1 MTGSF
6 FQLFSFTVCQDPPA
20 EPPVTR
26 KNQLEMKGDPV
37 TGRGRGR
44 GRGRG
49 KPTGR
54 GNKPNAEKKK
64 PSKASQKVAEKTWEQ
79 DWSWDPYMD
88 EMEDEWGWNPSG
100 GSESAWPT
108 GDVKGEEAQPEPAT
122 KRRRKSKE
130 PTPSGASNKADTKA
144 EKTEVAKGK
153 NNDKTKKHVAKT
165 PAEKKV
171 TEKNADL
178 EETKKRPRSRS
189 AKDSSR
195 KGKKL
200 ERLPPAPTTQ
210 KDQKLEIVKFLRL
223 TKDLTEDN
231 AKEQLKDLVP
241 DYKGLGYDGTLNI
254 YWLRKGVK
262 GTGVGVKSVSEGK
275 DYAHFGFLSCSDNWI
290 IAMATSIKAAE
301 ILAPYMQ
308 TRFLR

>member
-49 KPTGR
+49 KPTVR

-100 GSESAWPT
+100 DSESAWPT

-144 EKTEVAKGK
+144 EKNRGGKGK
-153 NNDKTKKHVAKT
+153 
-165 PAEKKV
+165 
-171 TEKNADL
+171 
-178 EETKKRPRSRS
+178 
-189 AKDSSR
+189 
-195 KGKKL
+195 
-200 ERLPPAPTTQ
+200 
-210 KDQKLEIVKFLRL
+210 
-223 TKDLTEDN
+223 
-231 AKEQLKDLVP
+231 EQ
-241 DYKGLGYDGTLNI
+241 
-254 YWLRKGVK
+254 
-262 GTGVGVKSVSEGK
+262 
-275 DYAHFGFLSCSDNWI
+275 
-290 IAMATSIKAAE
+290 
-301 ILAPYMQ
+301 
-308 TRFLR
+308 